1 MEPGATEVGVEV
13 WEGKET
19 IEVETIAAPPR
30 DEDDSDDGE
39 DDEPEEVSNVVL
51 KATTY
56 LTSIKVPVKATK
68 GANVVLEIIVTEE
81 GVEVKGWEE
90 EAGEAKKPKVERKK
104 VEKVVVK
111 A

>member
-1 MEPGATEVGVEV
+1 MEAGAAEVGVEV

-68 GANVVLEIIVTEE
+68 GGNVVVEIIVTEE
-81 GVEVKGWEE
+81 GVEVKAWEV
-90 EAGEAKKPKVERKK
+90 EAGEQKKPKADQKK